1 MRKIKIII
9 GILIIILI
17 SILIILKIVTSNT
30 GNDNNMNN
38 ENITQENNEN
48 ITQGNNQNNTQQNT
62 GNETGENEVNG
73 NISNEESFD
82 DTGFIIPTSN
92 FEEVKFNMEYYAI
105 SDIISKI
112 NSNIKNLVSNNSNTN
127 IIMDMLSKRYIQEF
141 GITQKN
147 LYGHIKDLI
156 NNEYRITSMYSSII
170 ENNLEVFLIYG
181 NIANN
186 KYNYMIT
193 VDLNNNTYG
202 VYLNDYIDKY
212 NYNIENIN
220 NLKVTDNSIEKN
232 KNNAYTMTDISDNEM
247 GRRYIGDLT
256 YKWQNN
262 LKDVYDILDS
272 DYKAKVFATYE
283 QFNNFFANQ
292 KNFIYDFK
300 LDYVE
305 VNNNENYKEYI
316 CFDENGNKFIFK
328 VTAVMKYTLIILTN
342 QINYNY

>member
-9 GILIIILI
+9 GILIIIL
-17 SILIILKIVTSNT
+17 LCLLGILKIVTTKTSNDK
-30 GNDNNMNN
+30 NINN
-38 ENITQENNEN
+38 ENIAQENNQNITQENSEN
-48 ITQGNNQNNTQQNT
+48 KVV
-62 GNETGENEVNG
+62 GEEMEDD
-73 NISNEESFD
+73 ISNEESFD

-92 FEEVKFNMEYYAI
+92 FEEVKFNGEYYAI
-105 SDIISKI
+105 SDIISKV
-112 NSNIKNLVSNNSNTN
+112 NTNIQSLISNNSNAN
-127 IIMDMLSKRYIQEF
+127 IIIDMLSKKYIQEF
-141 GITQKN
+141 SITEN
-147 LYGHIKDLI
+147 NIYEHIKDLI
-156 NNEYRITSMYSSII
+156 NNEYRINSMYSSII

-181 NIANN
+181 NASTI

-202 VYLNDYIDKY
+202 VYLNDYVDKY
-212 NYNIENIN
+212 NYTIENIN
-220 NLKVTDNSIEKN
+220 NLKITDNSIEKN
-232 KNNAYTMTDISDNEM
+232 KNNEYKMSDISYEEM
-247 GRRYIGDLT
+247 ARKYIGDLA

-262 LKDVYDILDS
+262 LKDVYEILDS
-272 DYKAKVFATYE
+272 DYKAKTFTTYE
-283 QFNNFFANQ
+283 QFSNFFANQ
-292 KNFIYDFK
+292 KNFVYDFK